1 MIGFSYFLLLW
12 LGVGLLT
19 GFKALF
25 VDQVYDEEFKQEL
38 IESCSPR
45 MQQNMDELF
54 LKGKIKIMMFYVLS
68 GLLPV
73 GIKIVGLLKRD

>member
-1 MIGFSYFLLLW
+1 MIGFSYFLILW
-12 LGVGLLT
+12 LGVGFLT

-38 IESCSPR
+38 IDSCSPG
-45 MQQNMDELF
+45 MQQNMAELF
-54 LKGKIKIMMFYVLS
+54 FKSKINIMVFYVLS